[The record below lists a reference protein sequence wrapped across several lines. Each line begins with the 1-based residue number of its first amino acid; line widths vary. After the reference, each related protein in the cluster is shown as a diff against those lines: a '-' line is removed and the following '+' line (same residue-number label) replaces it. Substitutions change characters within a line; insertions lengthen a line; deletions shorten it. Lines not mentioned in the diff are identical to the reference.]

1 MELKDFIT
9 ETLTQMMEGE
19 LELPKKKRKNL
30 GAIINPPSEYSKED
44 TISMRNSIGE
54 YQRIQTVE
62 FDVSLTSTSTSDTKK
77 GISVAFAGIGVE
89 GGKGNNEQNAIMN
102 RIKFTI
108 PIALPNTWFKR
119 NREYEK
125 IILCIQM
132 LDKDKSNGTN
142 QYTQRIRR

>member
-9 ETLTQMMEGE
+9 ETLTQMMEGV
-19 LELPKKKRKNL
+19 KNAQEKAKEF

-62 FDVSLTSTSTSDTKK
+62 FDVSLTSTSTGDTKK

-102 RIKFTI
+102 RIKFAI
-108 PIALPNTWFKR
+108 PIALPNTSFKEIENMR
-119 NREYEK
+119 K
-125 IILCIQM
+125 
-132 LDKDKSNGTN
+132 
-142 QYTQRIRR
+142 

>member
-9 ETLTQMMEGE
+9 ETQEKAKE
-19 LELPKKKRKNL
+19 F

-44 TISMRNSIGE
+44 TISTRDNIGE
-54 YQRIQTVE
+54 YQRIQIVE

-102 RIKFTI
+102 RIKFAI
-108 PIALPNTWFKR
+108 PIALPNTSFKEIEDMR
-119 NREYEK
+119 K
-125 IILCIQM
+125 
-132 LDKDKSNGTN
+132 
-142 QYTQRIRR
+142 

>member
-1 MELKDFIT
+1 MGLKDFIT
-9 ETLTQMMEGE
+9 ETLTQMMEGV
-19 LELPKKKRKNL
+19 KNAQEKAKEF

-108 PIALPNTWFKR
+108 PIALPNTSFKEIENMR
-119 NREYEK
+119 K
-125 IILCIQM
+125 
-132 LDKDKSNGTN
+132 
-142 QYTQRIRR
+142 